1 MNQNLNTASFYPVA
15 EISLDKALKLNEK
28 LIDDKKVAFQLPDG
42 AGGLKY
48 VVKLQ
53 FALDFLSPAEYFK
66 TELSQAQVDG
76 TTPVTKLRRL
86 YP

>member
-1 MNQNLNTASFYPVA
+1 MNQNSNTQDYYPVA

-28 LIDDKKVAFQLPDG
+28 LIDAKKVAFQLPDG
-42 AGGLKY
+42 TGGLKY
-48 VVKLQ
+48 VVKFQ
-53 FALDFLSPAEYFK
+53 FALNFLTPAEYFK